1 MRIIVIESRELGT
14 MEVKEIVDIGYDE
27 DILDNGGEV
36 SGLYFVDVDGY
47 YFYISNVSV
56 ERCND
61 ICEIILCE
69 GYCDVLDLGE
79 YEVLESDE
87 E

>member
-1 MRIIVIESRELGT
+1 MLMGT
-14 MEVKEIVDIGYDE
+14 I
-27 DILDNGGEV
+27 
-36 SGLYFVDVDGY
+36 
-47 YFYISNVSV
+47 FYIPNVSV

-61 ICEIILCE
+61 ICGIILCE